1 MSNKFA
7 RTMDQAFPGH
17 GNYAYA
23 ISKTRPRLMRRIAKL
38 LGYAAIVAAGLAL
51 MLSYFDILVK

>member
-1 MSNKFA
+1 
-7 RTMDQAFPGH
+7 MDQAFPGH

-23 ISKTRPRLMRRIAKL
+23 ISKTRPKLMRRMAKL